1 MTVDTKMPFLVPV
14 FYVCIQVSACTVQ
27 AVTKGLLFWPSM
39 SVWLPGGGGGGL
51 RTLQENFYWKS
62 HRASEM
68 QGLLCLCPDS
78 GGSIE
83 KKVNPNFDPK

>member
-39 SVWLPGGGGGGL
+39 SVWLPGGGGGGGRGGKDITRKFL
-51 RTLQENFYWKS
+51 LEIT
-62 HRASEM
+62 
-68 QGLLCLCPDS
+68 QGFRDAGPPLPVS
-78 GGSIE
+78 
-83 KKVNPNFDPK
+83 